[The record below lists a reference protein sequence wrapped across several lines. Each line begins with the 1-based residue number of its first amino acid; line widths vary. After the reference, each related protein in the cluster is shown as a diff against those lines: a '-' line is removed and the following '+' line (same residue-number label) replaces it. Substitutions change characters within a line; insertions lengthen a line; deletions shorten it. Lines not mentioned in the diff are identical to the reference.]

1 METIKEKTKVTR
13 NPHHGHAI
21 KRIRLDE
28 GLTYKELGDLVCL
41 VQQAVSTYE
50 EQGKIEEAM
59 LERFAKALQVPVE
72 LIKNMEE
79 GKPMVEY
86 IQNNNF
92 NNTDESDSKNAP
104 FMAEENNIEGGIA
117 TTHQTDKNLYPILE
131 QMQKL
136 YENSIK
142 LYEQL
147 LKSTEERMTALE
159 KEIFDLKKKE

>member
-1 METIKEKTKVTR
+1 METIKEKTKVLR
-13 NPHHGHAI
+13 NTHHGHAI

-28 GLTYKELGDLVCL
+28 GMTQKELGDRVCL

-50 EQGKIEEAM
+50 DQEKIEEAM

-86 IQNNNF
+86 IQNNTF
-92 NNTDESDSKNAP
+92 KESNNNAIPIIANDSH
-104 FMAEENNIEGGIA
+104 IEGDLL
-117 TTHQTDKNLYPILE
+117 TSREDKNIYPILE

-136 YENSIK
+136 YENSVK

-159 KEIFDLKKKE
+159 KEISDLKKKE